1 VLALVGDDANLH
13 IPVQQPIKKCFRSC
27 QGGRLIEIILIVKFK
42 KTLVRLRPFFT
53 EQDSYATNANSG
65 IPANVPIRKCW
76 QTVFFK
82 GAIQGSDDGRK
93 TINQRTVQIQQN
105 ALELDV
111 NILYFRLLCG
121 EISFNPFVA
130 E

>member
-1 VLALVGDDANLH
+1 VLTFVGDDSNLH

-27 QGGRLIEIILIVKFK
+27 QGDRLIEIILIVQFK
-42 KTLVRLRPFFT
+42 KTLVCLRPFFS
-53 EQDSYATNANSG
+53 EQNSYATNANSS

-76 QTVFFK
+76 QTEFFK

-93 TINQRTVQIQQN
+93 TINQCAVEVQKD
-105 ALELDV
+105 ALELGV
-111 NILYFRLLCG
+111 NILYFRLL
-121 EISFNPFVA
+121 FRLDNPFVA